1 MGNDNKNNLPKVEN
15 PKPQEKPQG
24 ADPELVSYIEKG
36 FTPEKKDSGGSDVK
50 SPKIQTK
57 FKDK

>member
-36 FTPEKKDSGGSDVK
+36 FTPEKKEGSNSDNK
-50 SPKIQTK
+50 
-57 FKDK
+57 KD